1 MNNIVFIVMLVNYQK
16 RTFQYC
22 LSLGMHYAFLLY
34 GTRLLVIIL
43 VYILVNICYLLLF
56 INGVNISV
64 NTKTMFSL

>member
-1 MNNIVFIVMLVNYQK
+1 MLSYYN
-16 RTFQYC
+16 
-22 LSLGMHYAFLLY
+22 